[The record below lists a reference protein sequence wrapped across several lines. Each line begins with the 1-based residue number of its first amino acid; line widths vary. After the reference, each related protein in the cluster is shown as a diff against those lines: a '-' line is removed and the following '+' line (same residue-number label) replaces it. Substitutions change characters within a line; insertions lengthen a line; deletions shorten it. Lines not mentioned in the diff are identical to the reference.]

1 MSFQIGDIKTKYE
14 FFSSIIRDL
23 EPFDRMCIGDMP
35 DQVYA
40 DFSRVIV
47 RVLEGWASLDINNSR
62 FKFHPG
68 LIISAHLHSAVVCLD
83 EIIVERNICKR
94 TIDRYT
100 ELVADPF
107 LSFVRQSK
115 SEAARDGARRLF
127 GSEYDTIVSWGLV

>member
-1 MSFQIGDIKTKYE
+1 MSFHIGDIKTKYE

-23 EPFDRMCIGDMP
+23 EPFDRLRVCDMP
-35 DQVYA
+35 DQVYI
-40 DFSRVIV
+40 DFSRAII
-47 RVLEGWASLDINNSR
+47 RVLESWANLDINNDR
-62 FKFHPG
+62 FKFRPG
-68 LIISAHLHSAVVCLD
+68 LIISAHLHPAVVCLD

-127 GSEYDTIVSWGLV
+127 GAEYDTIVSWGLV